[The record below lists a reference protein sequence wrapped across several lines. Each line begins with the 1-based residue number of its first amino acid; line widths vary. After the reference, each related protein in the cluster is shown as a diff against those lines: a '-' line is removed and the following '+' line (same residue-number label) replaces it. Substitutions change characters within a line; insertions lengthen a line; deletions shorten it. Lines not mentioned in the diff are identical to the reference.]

1 MNDDVTPPE
10 EYPASLKVMGVGGG
24 GGNAIRYLLDSHLP
38 GVDFIVANTD
48 RQALGALPQEVA
60 LPIGKQTT
68 RGLGAGSDPA
78 IGARAAEESS
88 EVLRARLAG
97 GDMLFLMVGMGGG
110 TGSGAAPVIAA
121 LAREMGLLTVAVVTR
136 PFTFEGARRRQAA
149 EESIAA
155 LAEVVDS
162 LVVVPNDRLLPTLG
176 PNASMMRA
184 FAEVNEIL
192 RQAVSGIAEVITR
205 PGLINVD
212 FADVAA
218 VMRHPGRARIGT
230 GYGQGEDRAR
240 EAVVAA
246 IEHPLLEATDLA
258 EAAGVLVSITAGPDL
273 TLEEFNEIGALVAE
287 FASEEAMVMA
297 GTAIDMAMS
306 GELNLTLVA
315 TGLTVA
321 REAPREPAVDAPAQA
336 APHHGARQ
344 STRPA
349 LASQGPA
356 TGELLDITR
365 FLDDL
370 KR

>member
-1 MNDDVTPPE
+1 MNELSPPE

-68 RGLGAGSDPA
+68 RGLGAGSDPTT
-78 IGARAAEESS
+78 GAKAAEESC

-121 LAREMGLLTVAVVTR
+121 QAREMGLLTVAVVTR
-136 PFTFEGARRRQAA
+136 PFTFEGARRSQAA
-149 EESIAA
+149 NEAIEA

-184 FAEVNEIL
+184 FAEVNEVL

-230 GYGQGEDRAR
+230 GYGQGEARAR
-240 EAVVAA
+240 EAVIAA

-258 EAAGVLVSITAGPDL
+258 EAAGVLVSVTAGPDL
-273 TLEEFNEIGALVAE
+273 TLEEFNEIGSLVAG

-306 GELNLTLVA
+306 GELKLTLVA
-315 TGLTVA
+315 TGLQVS
-321 REAPREPAVDAPAQA
+321 APAPATERPSLKSEPSRQLS
-336 APHHGARQ
+336 ARQ
-344 STRPA
+344 EP
-349 LASQGPA
+349 
-356 TGELLDITR
+356 ELLDVTR
-365 FLDDL
+365 FLDGL
-370 KR
+370 RR